1 MSQEGNEGAM
11 KVMIKN
17 SNRVKRLKGIRK
29 GSKTPERLQTI
40 REPEINPKKF
50 HKV

>member
-17 SNRVKRLKGIRK
+17 SNRVKGLKRAK
-29 GSKTPERLQTI
+29 VAR
-40 REPEINPKKF
+40 NPR
-50 HKV
+50 